1 MSESLQKCS
10 KAYWCMLLS
19 VLYFAAPAHGVTASG
34 SNTLPKA
41 GKSSNAYAITI
52 EKPVSGNVVDDKN
65 EPLPGANVVVKGTT
79 IGTTT
84 MLAAIIPYPFLTT
97 QMFLYSLTSAIPHK
111 KFLSAASPL

>member
-34 SNTLPKA
+34 NNTLLRAK
-41 GKSSNAYAITI
+41 TV

-84 MLAAIIPYPFLTT
+84 DAGGNYSISVPDDADILVFSYIGYAT
-97 QMFLYSLTSAIPHK
+97 QEVSIG
-111 KFLSAASPL
+111 